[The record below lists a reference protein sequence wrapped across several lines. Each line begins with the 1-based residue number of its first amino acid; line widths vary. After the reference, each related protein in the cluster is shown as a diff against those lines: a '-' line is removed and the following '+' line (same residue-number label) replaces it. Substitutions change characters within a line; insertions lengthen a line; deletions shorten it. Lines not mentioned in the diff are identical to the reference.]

1 MKAIVF
7 HEQGGVEKLRYE
19 DVPNPK
25 INRDEVLVRVR
36 ACAVNRLDLRARRD
50 RPEVAPMPHILGSDV
65 AGDVAEVGSE
75 AFTSSTDASPPAC
88 WEAEGLG
95 LRAHIKVG
103 ERVVIFPCI
112 NCGYCVDCING
123 DESLCDNQKVL
134 GFQTNGGYA
143 EFVKAPERNIIPISD
158 EISYAEAAAVP
169 ITFLTAWHMLI
180 TRANLN
186 AGEDVLILSAG
197 SGVGSAAL
205 QIAKLS
211 GARVFAT
218 ASTEE
223 KLARAKEFGADFAI
237 NYKEVD
243 FSDVVKQ
250 LTKGRGVDVV
260 FEHVG
265 ADTFEQSINSLA
277 KNGRLV
283 TCGVT
288 SGNMARIN
296 IRYIYQKQLSI
307 IGSALG
313 NKRELVKILKLVEQG
328 KLKPIID
335 QILPLEKAAYA
346 HRLMEDRNHFG
357 KLILAPNPAI

>member
-19 DVPNPK
+19 DAPVPK
-25 INRDEVLVRVR
+25 INRNEVLVQVK
-36 ACAVNRLDLRARRD
+36 ACAVNRLDLRARQD
-50 RPEVAPMPHILGSDV
+50 RPEVEPIPHILGSDV
-65 AGDVAEVGSE
+65 AGDVAEVG
-75 AFTSSTDASPPAC
+75 
-88 WEAEGLG
+88 AEVSHL
-95 LRAHIKVG
+95 KVG
-103 ERVVIFPCI
+103 ARLVISPCI

-143 EFVKAPERNIIPISD
+143 EFVKAPARNIIPIAD
-158 EISYAEAAAVP
+158 AISYAEAAAVP

-180 TRANLN
+180 TRANLQ

-205 QIAKLS
+205 QIAKFA

-218 ASTEE
+218 ASTAE
-223 KLARAKEFGADFAI
+223 KLARAKEFGADFTI

-243 FSDVVKQ
+243 FSEAVKQ
-250 LTKGRGVDVV
+250 LTKARGVDVV

-288 SGNMARIN
+288 SGNMTAIN

-313 NKRELVKILKLVEQG
+313 NKRELLKILKLVEQRQ
-328 KLKPIID
+328 LKPIID
-335 QILPLEKAAYA
+335 QILPLQKAAYA
-346 HRLMEDRNHFG
+346 HQLMEDRNHFG
-357 KLILAPNPAI
+357 KLILTPTEIQTSEV

>member
-7 HEQGGVEKLRYE
+7 HEQGGVGKLRYE
-19 DVPNPK
+19 DAPAPK
-25 INRDEVLVRVR
+25 INRDEVLVRVK
-36 ACAVNRLDLRARRD
+36 ACAVNRLDLRARQD
-50 RPEVAPMPHILGSDV
+50 RPEVEPIPHILGSDV
-65 AGDVAEVGSE
+65 AGDVAEVG
-75 AFTSSTDASPPAC
+75 
-88 WEAEGLG
+88 AEVSHL
-95 LRAHIKVG
+95 KVG
-103 ERVVIFPCI
+103 ARVVISPCI

-143 EFVKAPERNIIPISD
+143 EFVKAPARNIITISD
-158 EISYAEAAAVP
+158 EISYAKAAAVP

-180 TRANLN
+180 TRANLR

-205 QIAKLS
+205 QIAKLA

-218 ASTEE
+218 ASTDE
-223 KLARAKEFGADFAI
+223 KLARAKEFGADFTI
-237 NYKEVD
+237 NYTKVD
-243 FSDVVKQ
+243 FSEVVKQ

-288 SGNMARIN
+288 SGNIARIN
-296 IRYIYQKQLSI
+296 IRYIYQKQLNI

-313 NKRELVKILKLVEQG
+313 SKRELLKILKLVEQRQ
-328 KLKPIID
+328 LKPIID
-335 QILPLEKAAYA
+335 KILPLEKAAYA
-346 HRLMEDRNHFG
+346 HQLMEDRNHFG
-357 KLILAPNPAI
+357 KLILTPNPAI

>member
-7 HEQGGVEKLRYE
+7 YEQGGIEKLRYE
-19 DVPNPK
+19 DVPDPK
-25 INRDEVLVRVR
+25 INQNEVLVQVR
-36 ACAVNRLDLRARRD
+36 ACAVNRLDLRARQD
-50 RPEVAPMPHILGSDV
+50 RPEVDPMPHILGSDV
-65 AGDVAEVGSE
+65 AGDVAEVG
-75 AFTSSTDASPPAC
+75 
-88 WEAEGLG
+88 AEVS
-95 LRAHIKVG
+95 HIKVG
-103 ERVVIFPCI
+103 KRIVISPCI

-123 DESLCDNQKVL
+123 DESLCDYQKVL

-143 EFVKAPERNIIPISD
+143 EFVKAPAQNIIPISD

-169 ITFLTAWHMLI
+169 IAFLTAWHMLI
-180 TRANLN
+180 TKANLQ

-205 QIAKLS
+205 QIAKLA
-211 GARVFAT
+211 GARVLAT
-218 ASTEE
+218 SSTEE
-223 KLARAKEFGADFAI
+223 KLAKAKEYGADFTI
-237 NYKEVD
+237 NYKQVD
-243 FSDVVKQ
+243 ISDAVKQ

-288 SGNMARIN
+288 SGNMATIN
-296 IRYIYQKQLSI
+296 IRYIYQKQLTI

-313 NKRELVKILKLVEQG
+313 SKRELMKIFKLVEQRQ
-328 KLKPIID
+328 LKPIID

-346 HRLMEDRNHFG
+346 HQLMGARNHFG
-357 KLILAPNPAI
+357 KLILTPTL

>member
-19 DVPNPK
+19 DVPEPE
-25 INRDEVLVRVR
+25 INRNEVLVRVK
-36 ACAVNRLDLRARRD
+36 ACSVNRLDIRARQD
-50 RPEVAPMPHILGSDV
+50 RPEVDPMPHILGSDV
-65 AGDVAEVGSE
+65 AGDVAEVG
-75 AFTSSTDASPPAC
+75 
-88 WEAEGLG
+88 AEVSHL
-95 LRAHIKVG
+95 KVG
-103 ERVVIFPCI
+103 ERVVISPCI

-123 DESLCDNQKVL
+123 DESLCDYQKVL

-143 EFVKAPERNIIPISD
+143 EFVKAPARNIIPISD
-158 EISYAEAAAVP
+158 KISYAEAAALP

-180 TRANLN
+180 TRANLQT
-186 AGEDVLILSAG
+186 GEDVLILSAG

-205 QIAKLS
+205 QIAKLA

-218 ASTEE
+218 SSTDE
-223 KLARAKEFGADFAI
+223 KLAKAKEFGADFTI
-237 NYKEVD
+237 NYKQVD
-243 FSDVVKQ
+243 FSDAVKKW
-250 LTKGRGVDVV
+250 TNGRGVDVV

-288 SGNMARIN
+288 SGNMATIN
-296 IRYIYQKQLSI
+296 IRYIYQKQLTI

-313 NKRELVKILKLVEQG
+313 SKRELLKILKLVGQG
-328 KLKPIID
+328 ELKPIIEKL
-335 QILPLEKAAYA
+335 LPLQEAAYA
-346 HRLMEDRNHFG
+346 HQLMEDRNHFG
-357 KLILAPNPAI
+357 KLILVPALTI

>member
-7 HEQGGVEKLRYE
+7 HEQGGIEKLQYE
-19 DVPNPK
+19 DVPDPK
-25 INRDEVLVRVR
+25 IKQDEVLVRVR
-36 ACAVNRLDLRARRD
+36 ACAVNRLDIRARQD
-50 RPEVAPMPHILGSDV
+50 RPEVDPMPHILGSDV
-65 AGDVAEVGSE
+65 AGDVAELG
-75 AFTSSTDASPPAC
+75 
-88 WEAEGLG
+88 AEVS
-95 LRAHIKVG
+95 HIKVG
-103 ERVVIFPCI
+103 ERVVISPCI

-143 EFVKAPERNIIPISD
+143 EFVKAPARNIITISD
-158 EISYAEAAAVP
+158 KISYAEAAAVP

-180 TRANLN
+180 TKANLQ
-186 AGEDVLILSAG
+186 AGEDVLILSVS

-205 QIAKLS
+205 QIAKLA

-218 ASTEE
+218 SSTEE
-223 KLARAKEFGADFAI
+223 KLARAKEFGADFTI

-243 FSDVVKQ
+243 FSDAVKQ
-250 LTKGRGVDVV
+250 WTNGRGVDVV

-288 SGNMARIN
+288 SGNMATIN
-296 IRYIYQKQLSI
+296 IRYIYQKQLTI

-313 NKRELVKILKLVEQG
+313 SKSELLKILKLVEQRQ
-328 KLKPIID
+328 LKPIID
-335 QILPLEKAAYA
+335 KILPLQEAAYA
-346 HRLMEDRNHFG
+346 HQLMEDRNHFG
-357 KLILAPNPAI
+357 KLILTPTLTI